1 MQQDQKLE
9 GFTMAE
15 QRSKMV
21 AGDTQKTQQRPVRLD
36 GYTRSRSQSSGI
48 EFEGILSSMYENIKL
63 AI

>member
-1 MQQDQKLE
+1 
-9 GFTMAE
+9 MAE

-21 AGDTQKTQQRPVRLD
+21 AGDTQKTQQRPVILD